1 MINRNQCGRKSDN
14 QIKAPILVIAIFCT
28 MAALIVTIV
37 EVFSMQFEKNW
48 FAKPTTPVSNHV
60 KSSLKLDLSG
70 VAGLEGCTLYKLYTT
85 AGSESV
91 MRCVDKK

>member
-1 MINRNQCGRKSDN
+1 MIKRKSDN
-14 QIKAPILVIAIFCT
+14 QIKAPILFIAIFCT
-28 MAALIVTIV
+28 MAVLIITIV
-37 EVFSMQFEKNW
+37 EVFFKH
-48 FAKPTTPVSNHV
+48 TTPVSNDV
-60 KSSLKLDLSG
+60 KSSLKFDLSG